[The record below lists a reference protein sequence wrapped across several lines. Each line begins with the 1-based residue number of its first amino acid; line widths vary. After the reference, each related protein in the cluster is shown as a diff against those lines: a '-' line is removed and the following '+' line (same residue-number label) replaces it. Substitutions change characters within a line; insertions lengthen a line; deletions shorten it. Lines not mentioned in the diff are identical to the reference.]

1 MDFQFISNPIIK
13 FNAKWDI
20 EPSYDFVRF
29 QALISDS
36 GWVSLSGQYTEIGS
50 GQTSQA
56 FGEHGYDGLQEDWVE
71 EVIYLDHLEGLQ
83 ILGFRFIQTSD
94 NFVEGDGFS
103 LDNFQILGY
112 PTGLMGDFNSDSVV
126 DIFDI
131 LGLADL
137 LLFGGESSQGQ
148 LFFCDFDSNGMLDVM
163 DLLRLS
169 NIILGL

>member
-1 MDFQFISNPIIK
+1 MKIIQRK
-13 FNAKWDI
+13 TID
-20 EPSYDFVRF
+20 
-29 QALISDS
+29 
-36 GWVSLSGQYTEIGS
+36 
-50 GQTSQA
+50 
-56 FGEHGYDGLQEDWVE
+56 
-71 EVIYLDHLEGLQ
+71 
-83 ILGFRFIQTSD
+83 
-94 NFVEGDGFS
+94 DGFS

-112 PTGLMGDFNSDSVV
+112 PSGLMGDFNSDSGV

-137 LLFGGESSQGQ
+137 LLFGATPSQAQ